1 MFNRPTFEKAFFRT
15 MLQGWKRMGD
25 EAKAIVREG
34 VATAQGAAGLFCGRG
49 NKEDLYYSFFGLLL
63 SLMPGM
69 KINRKACRHALASI
83 DLSPLDLVHSCAFFR
98 SLRILHPF
106 TWRFKYDISSLRSLP
121 PTAYPHGDPEA
132 PYSRFLLDTLL
143 NDCGEKTSRP
153 DLHEYRLPDGL
164 YSNLKNQTEYNVNA
178 TAAAA
183 FLLSF
188 ILSVATPPVIG
199 GTTVC
204 FSILFTQLGLQSQA
218 LALIISVNAFFEFLT
233 VAVNNYCLQS
243 QIVLLGNS
251 LGELDI
257 KRFRS

>member
-1 MFNRPTFEKAFFRT
+1 MCTHSNKRREMIRNRTGSIKSYSSSSGFKSTVTAVICFRMKIGVKAYIHKLLPAFLISLT
-15 MLQGWKRMGD
+15 S
-25 EAKAIVREG
+25 ANA
-34 VATAQGAAGLFCGRG
+34 GAAFTTTIDTLIGPLGVDADFAPLAYNLGSILFR
-49 NKEDLYYSFFGLLL
+49 
-63 SLMPGM
+63 PGYC
-69 KINRKACRHALASI
+69 I
-83 DLSPLDLVHSCAFFR
+83 V
-98 SLRILHPF
+98 F
-106 TWRFKYDISSLRSLP
+106 TASSLFTANMYGIDVSL
-121 PTAYPHGDPEA
+121 
-132 PYSRFLLDTLL
+132 SW
-143 NDCGEKTSRP
+143 
-153 DLHEYRLPDGL
+153 
-164 YSNLKNQTEYNVNA
+164 
-178 TAAAA
+178 AAA